1 MPVDVA
7 MPAAF
12 HAENFLGVGLN
23 PGCSGSSA
31 PPGSHA
37 ASPVERFSPE
47 TMAGNMVLLS
57 PNGRRQNVQ
66 VKIYR
71 TSLEHFAVIYP
82 QKKVCKPL
90 GVINLRNTSVERFPD
105 DKTPGLVVRQ
115 RGFDNTASLSFISE
129 EPRDVEAW
137 VAAFTSRASPT
148 ILQSCLP
155 VVQED
160 DEN

>member
-23 PGCSGSSA
+23 PGCSGSST
-31 PPGSHA
+31 PSV
-37 ASPVERFSPE
+37 STVERFSPE

-137 VAAFTSRASPT
+137 VVAFTSRASPT